1 MVISP
6 TNKTALASL
15 KIIRASA
22 GSGKTFSLTH
32 EYLRLLFAERDNFMH
47 ILAVT
52 FTNKATEEMK
62 SRIIL
67 ELFMLSTGK
76 PSKQLNGLVHSTKL
90 SEKQIREKAKV
101 ILKRLL
107 HNYSRFSV
115 STIDSFFQRIIR
127 GFTRELG
134 IQNGYAI
141 ELDTDILLTE
151 IINRL
156 LLRAETD
163 NSLLSWLTKYAE
175 SLIEK
180 GESWNLKNGIRT
192 LGSEIFRE
200 EFRSFEEEAIQRF
213 SDRDLLKKYNMELYA
228 LVNRIGSDYRNF
240 GIRAKTILNAS
251 GLSEEDFSGKAR
263 GPAGFLLKL
272 ETGEFKS
279 PTVTATSAVTSP
291 EKWYTANS
299 PLKSRITDVASK
311 DLIPLMKEAIS
322 YYEKNSRVYF
332 TARLILKNL
341 YALGILTDLSELA
354 VAWCNENNTFLLSQA
369 PVFLNRIIAGND
381 TPFIYEKAGYWYHH
395 FMIDEFQ
402 DTSFLQW
409 LNFKPLISN
418 SLSQDFDNLTVGDV
432 KQSIYRWRNSN
443 WEILQNYIIRD
454 FPPGITRA
462 VTHQTNWRSKPEIIG
477 FNNRFF
483 RTASEILQQQYDQA
497 RQEGQY
503 FSEQTDESV
512 IAGLYGDI
520 DQKPIDSNSSGGFV
534 QVSFLDA
541 DDGSDFSD
549 RVQNQLVNMLR
560 ELQDKG
566 YHLSDIAVLT
576 RKNSE
581 AKQLAD
587 FLMKHA
593 HDNPDPAYRFDV
605 ISDEALRLGSSTLVT
620 FMISLLQYCIDPTD
634 RTNIFLHQW
643 IFKTYISP
651 GESLEQPNYSQ
662 FIEKLVSFSLS
673 EITERIIA
681 FFGLERFKGES
692 VYLQAFRDLILEYAG
707 KSSGDISRFL
717 EHWEDKGKEKS
728 VSAPSNQD
736 ALRIITIHKSKGLEF
751 KIVIIPFC
759 TWELN
764 SYRDIFL
771 WCKPQEKPF
780 NQIDLLPLNFSAQL
794 KDTLFT
800 ADYFREYQ
808 HQLIDNLNLL
818 YVSFTRARE
827 GLFVICKSGDHGPLR
842 TVSDLARQ
850 VLGGTGFTT
859 GTLVSKARL
868 ESPKV
873 PAEKDYQPV
882 SIQTANNRIKIAF
895 QGKLS
900 IDPNLDKPARPLHE
914 GKILH
919 DIFTRIQ
926 NAGDVRP
933 AVDRLLLQGHIS
945 RSERD
950 KYIQLIERS
959 ISNPDVS
966 TWFSDDWKTMNEAEI
981 VLPGGDLKR
990 PDRVMVRHGRTLVV
1004 DYKFGALME
1013 SVHENQ
1019 VTAYARLMQI
1029 MGYENVEAFLWYVR
1043 LGKVVSCKL

>member
-6 TNKTALASL
+6 GNKTAVAHL

-62 SRIIL
+62 SRIIR
-67 ELFMLSTGK
+67 ELYLLSTEK
-76 PSKQLNGLVHSTKL
+76 YSRQLNGLVHSTRL
-90 SEKQIREKAKV
+90 SERQIRDKAKV

-115 STIDSFFQRIIR
+115 NTIDSFFQRIIR

-134 IQNGYAI
+134 IQSGYAI
-141 ELDTDILLTE
+141 ELDTDVLLTE

-163 NSLLSWLTKYAE
+163 KSLLSWLTRFAE

-180 GESWNLKNGIRT
+180 GESWNLKKGIRT
-192 LGSEIFRE
+192 LGAEIFRE
-200 EFRSFEEEAIQRF
+200 EFRSFEEVALQRF
-213 SDRDLLKKYNMELYA
+213 SDREFLKEYQAELYA
-228 LVNRIGSDYRNF
+228 IVNRIGSDYREF
-240 GIRAKTILNAS
+240 GIRARNILDAA
-251 GLSEEDFSGKAR
+251 GLSEVDFSSKAR

-272 ETGEFKS
+272 DTGEFKS
-279 PTVTATSAVTSP
+279 PTSTAIQAVSGP

-299 PLKSRITDVASK
+299 SLRSRIAEVAGNE
-311 DLIPLMKEAIS
+311 LIPLMQETIS
-322 YYEKNSRVYF
+322 FYEENHKVYF
-332 TARLILKNL
+332 TTRVILKNL
-341 YALGILTDLSELA
+341 YALGILTDLSVLA
-354 VAWCNENNTFLLSQA
+354 VSWCNENNTFLLSEA

-402 DTSFLQW
+402 DTSLLQW
-409 LNFKPLISN
+409 FNFKPLISN
-418 SLSQDFDNLTVGDV
+418 SLSQDFDNLAVGDV

-443 WEILQNYIIRD
+443 WEILQNYISRD
-454 FPPGITRA
+454 FPPEIIRA
-462 VTHQTNWRSKPEIIG
+462 VTHHTNWRSKPEIIG

-483 RTASEILQQQYDQA
+483 RSAAEILQQQYDQA
-497 RQEGQY
+497 RQEGHYVSDQA
-503 FSEQTDESV
+503 DESV

-520 DQKPIDSNSSGGFV
+520 DQKPTDSNSSGGYV
-534 QVSFLDA
+534 QVSFFEA
-541 DDGSDFSD
+541 DDEHDFPEIA
-549 RVQNQLVNMLR
+549 QNNLVSLLG

-566 YHLSDIAVLT
+566 YHLSEIAILT

-587 FLMKHA
+587 FLMNCA
-593 HDNPDPAYRFDV
+593 HDNPDPAHRFDV

-620 FMISLLQYCIDPTD
+620 FVISLLQYCINPAD
-634 RTNIFLHQW
+634 RTNAYLHQW
-643 IFKTYISP
+643 IFRTYISP
-651 GESLEQPNYSQ
+651 GESSEDPNYKQ
-662 FIEKLVSFSLS
+662 FIENLTGFSLS

-681 FFGLERFKGES
+681 FFGLARYKGES
-692 VYLQAFRDLILEYAG
+692 VYLQAFRDMVMEYSR
-707 KSSGDISRFL
+707 KSGGDISRFL
-717 EHWEDKGKEKS
+717 EYWEDTGKEKS
-728 VSAPSNQD
+728 VAAPAGQD
-736 ALRIITIHKSKGLEF
+736 ALRILTIHKSKGLEF

-764 SYRDIFL
+764 SFRDIFL

-780 NQIDLLPLNFSAQL
+780 NKLNLLPLNFSAQL
-794 KDTLFT
+794 RDTFFT

-808 HQLIDNLNLL
+808 HQFIDNLNLL

-827 GLFVICKSGDHGPLR
+827 GLFVMCKTGENDQLKN
-842 TVSDLARQ
+842 VSDLARRI
-850 VLGGTGFTT
+850 LGGTSLST
-859 GTLVSKARL
+859 GTLTPAEHS
-868 ESPKV
+868 ETPKV
-873 PAEKDYQPV
+873 AESFDIHPV
-882 SIQTANNRIKIAF
+882 SIQTATTRIKIAF
-895 QGKLS
+895 QGKLI
-900 IDPNLDKPARPLHE
+900 IDPNIDKPARPLNE

-919 DIFTRIQ
+919 DIFNGINNT
-926 NAGDVRP
+926 GDVRP

-945 RSERD
+945 RSEHG
-950 KYIQLIERS
+950 KYLQLIEQA
-959 ISNPDVS
+959 ISNPKVS
-966 TWFSDDWKTMNEAEI
+966 MWFSDEWRIMNEAEI

-990 PDRVMVRHGRTLVV
+990 PDRVMVRQEQTLVV
-1004 DYKFGALME
+1004 DYKFGVLME
-1013 SVHENQ
+1013 SAHENQ
-1019 VTAYARLMQI
+1019 VTEYARLLQT
-1029 MGYENVEAFLWYVR
+1029 MGYENVEAYLWYVK
-1043 LGKVVSCKL
+1043 LGRVVSCRL